1 MHTIKHENKN
11 VVIMGDFNIDLLKF
25 EMHNKTNFY
34 IDNIFSNAY
43 IPLITKPT
51 RLTPHSAT
59 LIDHIYTNDISR
71 SYKSGIII
79 TDIADHFGIF
89 TIIQNIIDKPKPK
102 TITIRSYKESNLHSF
117 RNLLQKRTL
126 LFNTVTAHEH
136 PDIAYEQFMNI
147 YADAYEEAFPLKT
160 IKVRKKL
167 IKQEPWVTKGLIIS
181 SINKDKLFRKKLNK
195 PNDININNFTK
206 YNKIFNK
213 IKRAAKKM
221 YYTNIFA
228 TYKTDSKQTW
238 SILRQI
244 INKSKK
250 SNSLPSTFVIDNN
263 KISNPQ
269 VIAEEFNNFF
279 SKIGQSVSDNVPNS
293 QSHYTDHLKGQFPDN
308 FNLIPVDPVEILKTA
323 KQMKPKTSQGHDN
336 ISTKLLKETIDLILI
351 PLTHII
357 NQSFTSGIVPGNMKI
372 AKIIPIFKSGNQEI
386 MNNYRPISLLPAFS
400 KLLEK
405 LVYKKLTSFLESYKI
420 LYKHQYGFRK
430 KHSTIHPILHL
441 LKYIAE
447 NNDKPTK
454 DLTLAVFIDLS
465 KAFDTICH
473 STLLKKLNFYGIRG
487 ITNSW
492 FHSYLTQRKQ
502 YTIINNCKSAL
513 EDITCGVPQ
522 GSILGPIL
530 FLIYINDI
538 QHSTSLNLLSYADDT
553 TIYSSNSNADI
564 LYAETNK
571 ELIKLDDWF
580 RANKLSLNVK
590 KTNYSIFSPTKFTQE
605 TNRTLTLNNTTINRE
620 HSIRFLGL
628 NIDQQL
634 TWNTHINKLKSKISS
649 SIFII
654 NRVKKQLPHKALK
667 SIYLTLIHSH
677 FIYGI
682 TAWGNFTTTNKLYLL
697 QKKALRL
704 INNKAYASHTDP
716 LFKQENV
723 LKFHDIYKVVTALHV
738 HDLLANKLPSSFDN
752 FFPMVNHSQHNRITR
767 QYNNLPQTL
776 ARTQFS
782 ARTPYHAIPALWN
795 NLQLSTQTTESRT
808 GFKKIITQQIIT
820 QYKSEV
826 TCNNPRCPDCRS

>member
-1 MHTIKHENKN
+1 MWD
-11 VVIMGDFNIDLLKF
+11 G
-25 EMHNKTNFY
+25 Y
-34 IDNIFSNAY
+34 
-43 IPLITKPT
+43 
-51 RLTPHSAT
+51 
-59 LIDHIYTNDISR
+59 
-71 SYKSGIII
+71 
-79 TDIADHFGIF
+79 
-89 TIIQNIIDKPKPK
+89 
-102 TITIRSYKESNLHSF
+102 
-117 RNLLQKRTL
+117 
-126 LFNTVTAHEH
+126 
-136 PDIAYEQFMNI
+136 
-147 YADAYEEAFPLKT
+147 
-160 IKVRKKL
+160 
-167 IKQEPWVTKGLIIS
+167 
-181 SINKDKLFRKKLNK
+181 
-195 PNDININNFTK
+195 
-206 YNKIFNK
+206 
-213 IKRAAKKM
+213 
-221 YYTNIFA
+221 
-228 TYKTDSKQTW
+228 
-238 SILRQI
+238 
-244 INKSKK
+244 
-250 SNSLPSTFVIDNN
+250 
-263 KISNPQ
+263 
-269 VIAEEFNNFF
+269 FF

-405 LVYKKLTSFLESYKI
+405 LVCKRLTSFLESYTI

-441 LKYIAE
+441 LKYIAK

-454 DLTLAVFIDLS
+454 DITLAVFIDLS

-605 TNRTLTLNNTTINRE
+605 TNRTLTLNNTIINRE

-654 NRVKKQLPHKALK
+654 NRVKKQLPHEALK

-682 TAWGNFTTTNKLYLL
+682 TAWGNSTTTNKLYLL

-738 HDLLANKLPSSFDN
+738 HDLLANKLPSSFDI

>member
-1 MHTIKHENKN
+1 
-11 VVIMGDFNIDLLKF
+11 
-25 EMHNKTNFY
+25 
-34 IDNIFSNAY
+34 
-43 IPLITKPT
+43 
-51 RLTPHSAT
+51 
-59 LIDHIYTNDISR
+59 
-71 SYKSGIII
+71 
-79 TDIADHFGIF
+79 
-89 TIIQNIIDKPKPK
+89 
-102 TITIRSYKESNLHSF
+102 
-117 RNLLQKRTL
+117 
-126 LFNTVTAHEH
+126 
-136 PDIAYEQFMNI
+136 
-147 YADAYEEAFPLKT
+147 
-160 IKVRKKL
+160 
-167 IKQEPWVTKGLIIS
+167 
-181 SINKDKLFRKKLNK
+181 
-195 PNDININNFTK
+195 
-206 YNKIFNK
+206 
-213 IKRAAKKM
+213 
-221 YYTNIFA
+221 
-228 TYKTDSKQTW
+228 
-238 SILRQI
+238 
-244 INKSKK
+244 
-250 SNSLPSTFVIDNN
+250 
-263 KISNPQ
+263 
-269 VIAEEFNNFF
+269 
-279 SKIGQSVSDNVPNS
+279 
-293 QSHYTDHLKGQFPDN
+293 
-308 FNLIPVDPVEILKTA
+308 
-323 KQMKPKTSQGHDN
+323 MKPKTSQGHDN

-405 LVYKKLTSFLESYKI
+405 LVCKRLTSFLESYKI

-454 DLTLAVFIDLS
+454 DITLAVFIDLS

-654 NRVKKQLPHKALK
+654 NRVKKQLPHEALK

-682 TAWGNFTTTNKLYLL
+682 TAWGNSTTTNKLYLL